1 MPPVGAKKN
10 SLREIVCE
18 QKIGVGRFLLFTPP
32 CQKLGRKKRIQ
43 NLIFATFCEKN
54 RVWGKQ
60 KKPPSL
66 VPKMGKNAEQKFRC
80 ESKAESFS
88 EVVIPGGFR

>member
-32 CQKLGRKKRIQ
+32 CQKLGRKKDPKFDFVKKIGFGE
-43 NLIFATFCEKN
+43 NKKN
-54 RVWGKQ
+54 HQVWFQKWGKTP
-60 KKPPSL
+60 KKKSGAKAK
-66 VPKMGKNAEQKFRC
+66 PKASNASQR
-80 ESKAESFS
+80 
-88 EVVIPGGFR
+88 R